1 MQLVP
6 EKQKELK
13 EISTKF
19 GATSL
24 GPVTVAQVG
33 SSSGCVYRQPN
44 PTP

>member
-13 EISTKF
+13 EISAKY

-24 GPVTVAQVG
+24 GPVTVAQA
-33 SSSGCVYRQPN
+33 SFAALSWPC
-44 PTP
+44 TPQLY